1 MKLTFIIGKFSTY
14 LHGQIDVEKL
24 FRVRAITGSESS
36 FFNVVR
42 GLAERGHDVTVEGD
56 FTNAVDKC
64 EVLGGARIVKI
75 DEGSQISSGSDDAY
89 VSLNEPDQFRRLP
102 AHAIGMRYLH
112 HQYNDFG
119 NCRDGWYDLVDVTVG
134 LSPVQMRHLQD
145 LAGIHSNR
153 ITWIPNSIEP
163 DLFKDLANVVREP
176 HSAVWSSSPDRGLH
190 RLLEIWPD
198 VRKKVPDA
206 VLRVCYRFEPW
217 YETFKE
223 DMSKTG
229 QRARYIHECFRRYGT
244 KGENGIVLMDA
255 VPNREMA
262 RLLGTSAVLP
272 YTCEPM
278 SFTEGFSVSIMD
290 ACAAGALPII
300 SDADAIG
307 DIYKG
312 VAHVIS
318 GKPSESREAW
328 IDSIVRAMTFPE
340 WHQAITSKAKVFSKF
355 FERPI
360 VADLWEM
367 LLTRNLDKR
376 GRTHDLMNMPA
387 TIDDYIQNDWF
398 LKKAASVE
406 QAASVDQEPSKAVVH
421 PRPIMSP
428 DPMASVEKVKS
439 ISRKLRV
446 AVIMGKLS
454 SSIHG
459 VYDIDTLYDEGLLTG
474 TGSNFFNII
483 WGLAERGHQVDAFC
497 ESIKNFLNH
506 PKLAGANVYSFDL
519 TKPDETYD
527 AYISINEPD
536 VLRDMPKNKL
546 KICAMW
552 LNDFSFCKP
561 DFNDY
566 VDVYACP
573 SYIHARH
580 LATSWNIDV
589 KKFVVVP
596 LSFNAE
602 FFADV
607 VERRASSIAYCSSPD
622 RGLHHILEMFGDI
635 KKQVPD
641 ANLRIYYRF
650 QPWYDSIMASGHVDV
665 SIHKAR
671 ATAIGKSLDEYG
683 RNGENGVYLIG
694 PVPSKTM
701 AKELLATR
709 VMAYTCDPIMF
720 TEGFSVSIMDACAAG
735 CVPIVAGVDA
745 LPEVYSGAVYMIPGK
760 PNEQR
765 SKWVEAIVAGLKND
779 EFANTVRA
787 GARAFS
793 AGFTRQ
799 KMAVL
804 WESLINER
812 RG

>member
-24 FRVRAITGSESS
+24 FRARAITGSESS

-56 FTNAVDKC
+56 FTNAIARC
-64 EVLGGARIVKI
+64 EVLGGARVVKI
-75 DEGSQISSGSDDAY
+75 DEGSQLPSDSDAY
-89 VSLNEPDQFRRLP
+89 VSLNEPDQFRRLSKD
-102 AHAIGMRYLH
+102 ARGMRYLH

-119 NCRDGWYDLVDVTVG
+119 NCRDGWHDLIDVTVG
-134 LSPVQMRHLQD
+134 LSPVQMSHLQD

-163 DLFKDLANVVREP
+163 DLFKDLAKEDRDP
-176 HSAVWSSSPDRGLH
+176 HGTIWSSSPDRGLH

-206 VLRVCYRFEPW
+206 VLRVCYRFQPW
-217 YETFKE
+217 YEAFKD
-223 DMSKTG
+223 DMSKAG
-229 QRARYIHECFRRYGT
+229 LRARYIHECFRRYGT
-244 KGENGIVLMDA
+244 NGENGVFLMDA
-255 VPNREMA
+255 ISNREMA
-262 RLLGTSAVLP
+262 RLLKMSAVLP

-290 ACAAGALPII
+290 ACAAGTLPII

-312 VAHVIS
+312 IAHVIP
-318 GKPSESREAW
+318 GKPSERREVW
-328 IDSIVRAMTFPE
+328 VDSIVRAMTFPDWRE
-340 WHQAITSKAKVFSKF
+340 SITSRAKVFSKF
-355 FERPI
+355 FERPR
-360 VADLWEM
+360 VASLWEL
-367 LLTRNLDKR
+367 LLTKNLNKR
-376 GRTHDLMNMPA
+376 GRTHDLTNMPT
-387 TIDDYIQNDWF
+387 TIDEYAGNYWHV
-398 LKKAASVE
+398 KTVPVESVAPAE
-406 QAASVDQEPSKAVVH
+406 NPPSKAVVH
-421 PRPIMSP
+421 PRSVMS
-428 DPMASVEKVKS
+428 DEKVKP

-497 ESIKNFLNH
+497 ESIRNFLNH

-519 TKPDETYD
+519 AHPDETYD

-536 VLRDMPKNKL
+536 VLREMPKDKL

-561 DFNDY
+561 DFNEH

-573 SYIHARH
+573 SHTLARY
-580 LATSWNIDV
+580 LSTSWSIDDR
-589 KKFVVVP
+589 KFVVVP

-602 FFADV
+602 FFANV
-607 VERRASSIAYCSSPD
+607 VERRPGSIAYCSSPD
-622 RGLHHILEMFGDI
+622 RGLHHILDMFGDV
-635 KKQVPD
+635 KKQVPE

-650 QPWYDSIMASGHVDV
+650 QPWYDSIMASDHTDV

-709 VMAYTCDPIMF
+709 VMAYTCDPIWF

-745 LPEVYSGAVYMIPGK
+745 LPEVYSGAAYMIPGK
-760 PNEQR
+760 PDEQR

-787 GARAFS
+787 GARGFS
-793 AGFTRQ
+793 TGFTRQ

-804 WESLINER
+804 WESLVNER
-812 RG
+812 AT

>member
-24 FRVRAITGSESS
+24 FRARAITGSESS

-56 FTNAVDKC
+56 FTSAMEKC
-64 EVLGGARIVKI
+64 DVLGGARVVKI
-75 DEGSQISSGSDDAY
+75 DEGSQIEPGSDAY
-89 VSLNEPDQFRRLP
+89 VSLNEPDQFRRLSKD
-102 AHAIGMRYLH
+102 AKGMRYLH

-119 NCRDGWYDLVDVTVG
+119 NCRDGWYDQVDVTVG
-134 LSPVQMRHLQD
+134 LSPVQMIHLQD

-163 DLFKDLANVVREP
+163 DLFKDLGSEVREP

-244 KGENGIVLMDA
+244 KGENGVFLMDA
-255 VPNREMA
+255 VPNKEMA
-262 RLLGTSAVLP
+262 RLLRTSAVLP

-312 VAHVIS
+312 VVHVIP

-328 IDSIVRAMTFPE
+328 VDAIVRAMTFPQ
-340 WHQAITSKAKVFSKF
+340 WHESVTSRAKTFSKF
-355 FERPI
+355 FERPF

-367 LLTRNLDKR
+367 LLTKNLKKR
-376 GRTHDLMNMPA
+376 GRTHDFANMPT
-387 TIDDYIQNDWF
+387 TIDDYVFGRKDGF
-398 LKKAASVE
+398 LEIPEEVE
-406 QAASVDQEPSKAVVH
+406 SIEPVDSKPTKTLVH
-421 PRPIMSP
+421 PRTTMNQTT
-428 DPMASVEKVKS
+428 SVEKVKS

-446 AVIMGKLS
+446 AVVMGKLS

-474 TGSNFFNII
+474 TGSNFFNIV

-497 ESIKNFLNH
+497 ESIRNFLNH

-519 TKPDETYD
+519 ARPDETYD

-536 VLRDMPKNKL
+536 VLREMPKDKL

-561 DFNDY
+561 DFNEY

-573 SYIHARH
+573 SHTLARY
-580 LATSWNIDV
+580 LSTSWNIDNE
-589 KKFVVVP
+589 KFVVVP

-602 FFADV
+602 FFANV
-607 VERRASSIAYCSSPD
+607 VERRPGSIAYCSSPD

-635 KKQVPD
+635 KKQVPE

-650 QPWYDSIMASGHVDV
+650 QPWYDSIMASDHTDV

-671 ATAIGKSLDEYG
+671 ATAIGRSLDEYG
-683 RNGENGVYLIG
+683 RDGENGVYLIG

-709 VMAYTCDPIMF
+709 VMAYTCDPIWF

-745 LPEVYSGAVYMIPGK
+745 LPEVYSGAAYMIPGK
-760 PNEQR
+760 PDEQR
-765 SKWVEAIVAGLKND
+765 GKWVEAIVAGLKND
-779 EFANTVRA
+779 EFANTVRS
-787 GARAFS
+787 GARGFS

-812 RG
+812 TT